1 MVELYLN
8 YFIVILALVL
18 LIGVINAYY
27 LLDFILQKENREK
40 LYIVWLMTFSAL
52 IVHSSAHF
60 LEETIGENII
70 SLSLEAA
77 SLVLGFFGL
86 LIIAKATMNYY
97 SFLETKRRLEVAVAE
112 RTEELEASNLALKEK
127 IADLEQWQRL
137 TVGREVRM
145 SELKSEIK
153 SLKEEIIEL
162 KDRLS

>member
-1 MVELYLN
+1 
-8 YFIVILALVL
+8 
-18 LIGVINAYY
+18 
-27 LLDFILQKENREK
+27 
-40 LYIVWLMTFSAL
+40 
-52 IVHSSAHF
+52 
-60 LEETIGENII
+60 
-70 SLSLEAA
+70 
-77 SLVLGFFGL
+77 
-86 LIIAKATMNYY
+86 
-97 SFLETKRRLEVAVAE
+97 VAVAE